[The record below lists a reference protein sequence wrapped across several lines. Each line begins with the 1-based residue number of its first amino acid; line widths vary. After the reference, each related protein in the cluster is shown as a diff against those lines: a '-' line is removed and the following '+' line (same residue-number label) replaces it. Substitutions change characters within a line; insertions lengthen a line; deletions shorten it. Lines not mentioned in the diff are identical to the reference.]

1 MKRLMFVLGLFL
13 LAFSLL
19 AQTAVTPVGEGT
31 EAIPYQIATWQNL
44 YWISQN
50 SSAWDK
56 HFIQTA
62 DIDFAD
68 ANPAINTWND
78 STGWSPIGNDST
90 RFTGKYNG
98 NNKTITGLF
107 INRPNAYYQGFWGL
121 TNSGSEIKNLGLISV
136 NVTGRRNTGSLA
148 GLNDFGS
155 IINCYST
162 GNVSGNY
169 TANGGLVGYNSQG
182 NINNSYS
189 SANVNSPY
197 YSGGLVGINSDGIIT
212 SCYSTGNVSALR
224 HCAGGITGANMGGT
238 VSNSYSTGTINS
250 ELIAGGLVGL
260 NSEGAISNCYST
272 GSVSGNNNTGGLTG
286 SNYDGTISDSY
297 STGNVSGEY
306 ATGGLVGINS
316 HGTIMN
322 SFSTG
327 DIEGIDHIGGLVGDG
342 SFNLLI
348 NSYYNYENVLINNT
362 HTITTG
368 ALTNDLYNAWFPNK
382 SLNIS
387 DYLTSD
393 SSNYFINS
401 VTDLKTILAFGQFP
415 EYHFKL
421 TNHLDL
427 VNEND
432 FYIPYFSG
440 TFNGNGYTISNLTI
454 NKPDIHNIA
463 MFGYVDNAHI
473 SNLGLININVNGD
486 DHVGG
491 LAGLNN
497 KSHITN
503 CFSTGNVS
511 GVKDAIG
518 GLTGFS
524 ELGTVSNS
532 FSTVNV
538 NGRMEVGGLTGYFY
552 NDSISNSYSSG
563 SVNGSVIIGG
573 FVGRSQLGTIRN
585 SYSTGSVIYQN
596 YGGGFAG
603 NSNQCEILNSFWD
616 IESSGQTTSNGGIGK
631 TTAEM
636 KTLST
641 FTDAGWTFPNPWN
654 MNPDI
659 NQGYPYL
666 NYEAI
671 LDNDELV
678 IDTPHKQTAFLHAA
692 YPNPFNPS
700 STISFDLT
708 SPETVKIDI
717 YNVKG
722 QLVKHITNQF
732 YHTGKHSIIWDG
744 KDSEGNN
751 CGTGVYF
758 YKMFAGKTIQT
769 RKMMMIK

>member
-197 YSGGLVGINSDGIIT
+197 YSGGLVGINYNGIIT

-260 NSEGAISNCYST
+260 NSEGTISNCYST

-297 STGNVSGEY
+297 STGNVSGE
-306 ATGGLVGINS
+306 
-316 HGTIMN
+316 
-322 SFSTG
+322 
-327 DIEGIDHIGGLVGDG
+327 
-342 SFNLLI
+342 
-348 NSYYNYENVLINNT
+348 
-362 HTITTG
+362 
-368 ALTNDLYNAWFPNK
+368 
-382 SLNIS
+382 
-387 DYLTSD
+387 
-393 SSNYFINS
+393 
-401 VTDLKTILAFGQFP
+401 
-415 EYHFKL
+415 
-421 TNHLDL
+421 
-427 VNEND
+427 
-432 FYIPYFSG
+432 
-440 TFNGNGYTISNLTI
+440 
-454 NKPDIHNIA
+454 
-463 MFGYVDNAHI
+463 
-473 SNLGLININVNGD
+473 
-486 DHVGG
+486 
-491 LAGLNN
+491 
-497 KSHITN
+497 
-503 CFSTGNVS
+503 
-511 GVKDAIG
+511 
-518 GLTGFS
+518 
-524 ELGTVSNS
+524 
-532 FSTVNV
+532 
-538 NGRMEVGGLTGYFY
+538 
-552 NDSISNSYSSG
+552 
-563 SVNGSVIIGG
+563 
-573 FVGRSQLGTIRN
+573 
-585 SYSTGSVIYQN
+585 
-596 YGGGFAG
+596 
-603 NSNQCEILNSFWD
+603 
-616 IESSGQTTSNGGIGK
+616 
-631 TTAEM
+631 
-636 KTLST
+636 
-641 FTDAGWTFPNPWN
+641 
-654 MNPDI
+654 
-659 NQGYPYL
+659 
-666 NYEAI
+666 
-671 LDNDELV
+671 
-678 IDTPHKQTAFLHAA
+678 
-692 YPNPFNPS
+692 
-700 STISFDLT
+700 
-708 SPETVKIDI
+708 
-717 YNVKG
+717 
-722 QLVKHITNQF
+722 
-732 YHTGKHSIIWDG
+732 
-744 KDSEGNN
+744 
-751 CGTGVYF
+751 
-758 YKMFAGKTIQT
+758 
-769 RKMMMIK
+769 